1 MLVAGTSVSM
11 SLTGGLK
18 LGKTLTWRITMAKL
32 DAYEVK
38 RHFVL
43 VQPSMSGADFSLYVH
58 AKWNDQHHGVK
69 IKGAEE
75 LRELYEL
82 FGSILFNYDHE
93 MDLKLLKPPLGKE
106 PF

>member
-1 MLVAGTSVSM
+1 MRQPIGQE
-11 SLTGGLK
+11 

-32 DAYEVK
+32 DSYKIDGYFIIVE
-38 RHFVL
+38 
-43 VQPSMSGADFSLYVH
+43 QSESGNDFTTYIN
-58 AKWNDQHHGVK
+58 AKWHGDNHGVRLK
-69 IKGAEE
+69 SSDQ

-82 FGSILFNYDHE
+82 LGSILFNYDHE

>member
-1 MLVAGTSVSM
+1 M
-11 SLTGGLK
+11 S
-18 LGKTLTWRITMAKL
+18 KL

-43 VQPSMSGADFSLYVH
+43 VQPSMSGADFSLYIH

-69 IKGAEE
+69 IKNSEE

-82 FGSILFNYDHE
+82 FGSILLDHDHE
-93 MDLKLLKPPLGKE
+93 MEYRLVKPVIGEE